1 MDYWLWMNV
10 FVGFSVYQQAGSLVV
25 TDIYVPSII
34 DFRDNVT
41 LSCTY
46 DMGGHT
52 LNSVKWYKD
61 EKEFFRYSP
70 MMHPMYMKF
79 PVDGIQ
85 VADDNHFCNE
95 TFCPVNLSLLY
106 KNSSGVYRCE
116 VSEDAPYFTLTAKT
130 ANMTV
135 AALPQNNPLISSFH
149 SMYHID
155 EFVTANCSSDYSS
168 LPVTLTWYINGEQA
182 LYGELQPRIE
192 QTIPA
197 HGYNL
202 QKQILQTHFYLNGPR
217 FYNPTRV
224 LELKCVAE
232 IENFPALRRETLLNA
247 YLVQD
252 DNLNNQML
260 LSSGYQNKSGHT
272 LPQTILLIFGMILV
286 FFLRHHQIFS

>member
-1 MDYWLWMNV
+1 MDYWLWMFV
-10 FVGFSVYQQAGSLVV
+10 VVGFSVYQLAGSLVV
-25 TDIYVPSII
+25 TDIYVPGMI

-41 LSCTY
+41 LSCSY
-46 DMGGHT
+46 NMGGHT

-61 EKEFFRYSP
+61 ENEFFRYSP
-70 MMHPMYMKF
+70 MMHPVYMIF
-79 PVDGIQ
+79 PVDGIH
-85 VADDNHFCNE
+85 VSDGSNICNE
-95 TFCPVNLSLLY
+95 TTCKVELSLLG
-106 KNSSGVYRCE
+106 KKSSGVYRCE
-116 VSEDAPYFTLTAKT
+116 VSGDAPLFQLATKA

-168 LPVTLTWYINGEQA
+168 PPATLTWYINGEQA
-182 LYGELQPRIE
+182 LYGELQPKIE
-192 QTIPA
+192 NTIPA
-197 HGYNL
+197 HDYNL
-202 QKQILQTHFYLNGPR
+202 RREILQTHFYLNGPR

-232 IENFPALRRETLLNA
+232 IENFPELRRETVLNA

-260 LSSGYQNKSGHT
+260 LSSGYQNASG
-272 LPQTILLIFGMILV
+272 LKAPYSILILSGLV
-286 FFLRHHQIFS
+286 LAFLLHQHSIFS

>member
-1 MDYWLWMNV
+1 MDYWLWMNI
-10 FVGFSVYQQAGSLVV
+10 FIGFSVYQHAGSLVV
-25 TDIYVPSII
+25 TDVYVPSII

-41 LSCTY
+41 LSCSY

-79 PVDGIQ
+79 PVVGVQ
-85 VADDNHFCNE
+85 VADSINFCNE
-95 TFCPVNLSLLY
+95 TICRVDLCLLS

-116 VSEDAPYFTLTAKT
+116 VSEDAPYFMLTAKT

-232 IENFPALRRETLLNA
+232 IENFPTLRRETVLNA

-260 LSSGYQNKSGHT
+260 LSSGYQNNSGHT
-272 LPQTILLIFGMILV
+272 VPYSILLIFGMILT
-286 FFLRHHQIFS
+286 FLLQQHKTSS